1 MRRTLSSKS
10 FSTQKPPVGKENRD
24 NKALDDLYGDIDAG
38 FQAMEL
44 YTPVVLSKTH
54 ANHATETVTITAPFD
69 LTVLDVY
76 VVKTTAIA
84 DNNGINKLQVKNAAG
99 SAISDEISIR
109 TTVVGAI
116 VRAASYTVA
125 NANVDKAADIQITFT
140 RAHANDDNA
149 ATVYL
154 SCIRR

>member
-10 FSTQKPPVGKENRD
+10 FSTQKAPVGKASRD
-24 NKALDDLYGDIDAG
+24 NKELDDLRGDVDAG
-38 FQAMEL
+38 FVEMEL
-44 YTPVVLSKTH
+44 YTPVILTKTH

-69 LTVLDVY
+69 LTVLDAY
-76 VVKTTAIA
+76 VVKTTAVGA
-84 DNNGINKLQVKNAAG
+84 DNGDNTVTVQNAAAA
-99 SAISDEISIR
+99 AITDEMSIR
-109 TTVVGAI
+109 NKAVGAV

-125 NANVDKAADIQITFT
+125 NANVDKDASIKILFT
-140 RAHANDDNA
+140 RANAGDNNA